1 MIAVIDYGIGNL
13 GSAHKALL
21 KIGAEAELAS
31 EPRSLS
37 GISGIVLPGVGS
49 FGACVGALKSTGLD
63 AMVMEAVDAGIPLLG
78 ICVGMQMLYE
88 GSEESPEVAGL
99 GLLEGR
105 VLRLV
110 DAPKIPHM
118 SWNQISYVK
127 SGSHSSLFKNL
138 PELTWFY
145 FVHSFAPDIT
155 SDSVAT
161 CDYGKEF
168 TAAAAKGVIFG
179 TQFHPEKSSGKG
191 LALLGNFVELCD
203 RGVAR

>member
-1 MIAVIDYGIGNL
+1 M
-13 GSAHKALL
+13 
-21 KIGAEAELAS
+21 
-31 EPRSLS
+31 
-37 GISGIVLPGVGS
+37 GS
-49 FGACVGALKSTGLD
+49 FGACVRALRSTGLD
-63 AMVMEAVDAGIPLLG
+63 EMVMEAVDARIPLLG

-88 GSEESPEVAGL
+88 ASEESPEVAGL
-99 GLLEGR
+99 GLFEGMVR
-105 VLRLV
+105 RLV

-118 SWNQISYVK
+118 SWSQISYVK
-127 SGSHSSLFKNL
+127 SGSDGPLFKDL

-179 TQFHPEKSSGKG
+179 TQFHPEKSSVKG

-203 RGVAR
+203 REVAR